1 MSICFLFPKFICGCY
16 IMMLP
21 DAERRLLL
29 SYISNC
35 RKNVTNGQFYV
46 IYQVFRSVSTYKS
59 RYFYYFSFFSLE
71 LKSHAKPSS
80 TKVYCSQV
88 TLSLFCSI
96 FSHCAREIKFIV
108 GVQMFKLV
116 LTMLVQSHVAALIRT
131 METLWR
137 VLSNQRMQ

>member
-1 MSICFLFPKFICGCY
+1 
-16 IMMLP
+16 MLP
-21 DAERRLLL
+21 DAERRLLYRT
-29 SYISNC
+29 SVTVV
-35 RKNVTNGQFYV
+35 KNVTNGQFYV
-46 IYQVFRSVSTYKS
+46 IYQVFRSVSTYKR

-108 GVQMFKLV
+108 GVQMFKLGAYNV
-116 LTMLVQSHVAALIRT
+116 GSKSCRGFDPYNGNAMTRLA
-131 METLWR
+131 
-137 VLSNQRMQ
+137 NQRMQ